1 MGWTG
6 VSAGEPRWRWDLNPR
21 TGCPVTRFRVLRTR
35 VQPRSSASV
44 SCSASPS
51 TAIAEPSRTTTNET
65 TTETMREGSHGLLT
79 AGSRALTQA
88 GGCGHPSRAA
98 AAADVHPISHER
110 ALGLAHRSP
119 LPLRYFGGRDCWK
132 EFWTGTSAPAVASC
146 TRRDDRGEESWTST
160 RSAQLRPMLPHDPHP
175 AWIWT
180 RTDVTD
186 TAFAIC

>member
-1 MGWTG
+1 MRPPGKRQPTRKGWTG

-21 TGCPVTRFRVLRTR
+21 WSYPHTRFRVLRTR

-88 GGCGHPSRAA
+88 GSCGHPSRAA

-119 LPLRYFGGRDCWK
+119 LPLRYFGG
-132 EFWTGTSAPAVASC
+132 GTVGKSSGLGRL
-146 TRRDDRGEESWTST
+146 RRPSRRALVGMTEARKAGPRQGR
-160 RSAQLRPMLPHDPHP
+160 RS
-175 AWIWT
+175 
-180 RTDVTD
+180 
-186 TAFAIC
+186 